1 MPASDAQRDSL
12 RPVLMRERERSARR
26 MAATRFGAVSLLFA
40 FASFQALALHRP
52 EFQAGLT
59 PFAIY
64 WVLTLILVTG
74 AFRAPRLAQFS
85 GLGVGLVDVPMVY
98 WIMKLA
104 LKKFEP
110 AGFMLGATLA
120 MDCAFVALA
129 ALSLDA
135 RITAVVGAS
144 AVAFELLLQNEEG
157 VHIPL
162 SQQVISVVIIAATVT
177 ASVFLM
183 YRVRRLLQFELKAAR
198 LGRYFSRAVAE
209 RLQDAAPGAET
220 REVTVLFS
228 DIRDFTALSER
239 LRPEAVVALLNEY
252 HAKMVDAV
260 FRHGGTL
267 DKFIGDGIM
276 AYFGAPLPDPEHAR
290 NGVRCALDMLS
301 ALTEINAARGT
312 RGETPL
318 EIGIGLHTGNVV
330 LGDIG
335 SEGVR
340 VEYTA
345 IGDTVNLAS
354 RIEGLT
360 KMHHERV
367 LVSEQTRQQAGQ
379 AFSWREAPPAQV
391 KGKSEPVRTFV
402 PGPA

>member
-1 MPASDAQRDSL
+1 
-12 RPVLMRERERSARR
+12 
-26 MAATRFGAVSLLFA
+26 MAATRFGAVSFLFA
-40 FASFQALALHRP
+40 FAAFQALVLHRP

-144 AVAFELLLQNEEG
+144 AIAFELLLQNEDG
-157 VHIPL
+157 FHIPL

-198 LGRYFSRAVAE
+198 LGRYFSRAVTE

-239 LRPEAVVALLNEY
+239 LSPEAVVALLNEY

-290 NGVRCALDMLS
+290 SGVRCALEMLS
-301 ALTEINAARGT
+301 ALTEINAARVR
-312 RGETPL
+312 RGEAPL
-318 EIGIGLHTGNVV
+318 EIGVGLHTGNVV

-360 KMHHERV
+360 KLHHERV
-367 LVSEQTRQQAGQ
+367 LVSEQTRQQAGA